1 MDKFEFKGTPGDW
14 SKKTESKAGNNSVFI
29 YSERDGAVCQILDYD
44 RSPEEHEANAQ
55 LLASAPDTAF
65 KLFKVNDLIKK
76 YTSGKMDEEEFKNLL
91 LGVTKANDIHLEKIL
106 K

>member
-1 MDKFEFKGTPGDW
+1 MDKFEFKGTQGKWKIAGDLDDLVIVTKANKVA
-14 SKKTESKAGNNSVFI
+14 SVVGYENLLPNYETSKA
-29 YSERDGAVCQILDYD
+29 D
-44 RSPEEHEANAQ
+44 AQ
-55 LLASAPDTAF
+55 LIVHAPDTAF